1 MIPLKIQQQIVSIW
15 DKYIADNKIV
25 LDTKG
30 NDLQDID
37 SKRLEAITTLKIIVQ
52 DFISGEID
60 IAEFKT
66 DIDSFNKQNN
76 FWGFTS
82 IKGQMFFNLLLK
94 TSDTEE
100 QNQKLTKL
108 LKQCVAEPANL
119 PDALSKIE
127 KLDKYVSDIFNK
139 APDKRKAPNP
149 GSVCYFLSYFWQ
161 IHNNQVWPVMYS
173 SMIVSFT
180 DIGLWQEAK
189 TQKESYENFYN
200 LNEEIKQILSK
211 HTNKVISNWEAE
223 HSFWNFRTVKG
234 STPKKGTATKE
245 QKPTEVA
252 KEVPISAL
260 AEASFDIYDY
270 LPRVVANLIELGSET
285 ESSSSAKGSRY
296 ERAVCEVFK
305 QLGFTVQQLGQG
317 TGREPDLIAIH
328 KEDNVAFIVDA
339 KAYANG
345 YMMGASDERAIKEY
359 INHYCPKLK
368 KEGIQRIGFIIVSN
382 AFKSN
387 FEEYINDVTWK
398 TDIKRFVLLSSDA
411 LLHLLAYRIKDQ
423 KTLAEVVDTIISL
436 GTSITAKDIIQ
447 QFDDI

>member
-1 MIPLKIQQQIVSIW
+1 MIPQNIQQQIISIW

-52 DFISGEID
+52 DFISGAID

-94 TSDTEE
+94 TSDGEE

-119 PDALSKIE
+119 QDALSKIE
-127 KLDKYVSDIFNK
+127 ALDKYVSSIFNK

-161 IHNNQVWPVMYS
+161 IHNSQVWPVMYS

-211 HTNKVISNWEAE
+211 HTNKAISNWEAE

-234 STPKKGTATKE
+234 STPKKEVTPKE
-245 QKPTEVA
+245 QKPTEVT
-252 KEVPISAL
+252 KEAPISAL

-270 LPRVVANLIELGSET
+270 VPRVVANLIELGSET

-296 ERAVCEVFK
+296 EKAVCEVFK

-345 YMMGASDERAIKEY
+345 YMMGAGDERAIKEY

-382 AFKSN
+382 AFKST

-398 TDIKRFVLLSSDA
+398 TDIKRFVLLSSEA

-436 GTSITAKDIIQ
+436 GTSITAQDIIQ

>member
-1 MIPLKIQQQIVSIW
+1 MIPQNIQQQIISIW
-15 DKYIADNKIV
+15 DKYIAENKIV

-37 SKRLEAITTLKIIVQ
+37 SKRLEAIVTLKTIVQ
-52 DFISGEID
+52 DYTTGAID

-82 IKGQMFFNLLLK
+82 IKGQMFFNLLVK
-94 TSDTEE
+94 TCDTEE
-100 QNQKLTKL
+100 QTQKLTKL
-108 LKQCVAEPANL
+108 LKQCIAEPKDIAE
-119 PDALSKIE
+119 ALSKIE
-127 KLDKYVSDIFNK
+127 ALEKYVSAIFNK

-161 IHNNQVWPVMYS
+161 IHNSQVWPVMYS

-180 DIGLWQEAK
+180 DISLWQEPK
-189 TQKESYENFYN
+189 SQKEGYETFYK
-200 LNEEIKQILSK
+200 LNEEIKKILSS
-211 HTNKVISNWEAE
+211 HTKRNITNWEAE

-234 STPKKGTATKE
+234 SAPKKEATSKE
-245 QKPTEVA
+245 KKTTEVI
-252 KEVPISAL
+252 KETPISAL

-270 LPRVVANLIELGSET
+270 VPRVVANLIDLGNET
-285 ESSSSAKGSRY
+285 ETSSSAKGSKY
-296 ERAVCEVFK
+296 EKAVCEVFK

-328 KEDNVAFIVDA
+328 KEENVAFIVDA

-345 YMMGASDERAIKEY
+345 YMMGAGDERAIKEY

-368 KEGIQRIGFIIVSN
+368 KDGIQKIGFIIVSN
-382 AFKSN
+382 SFKSK

-411 LLHLLAYRIKDQ
+411 LLHLLAYRTKDQ
-423 KTLAEVVDTIISL
+423 KTLSEVVETIISL
-436 GTSITAKDIIQ
+436 GTTISAQDIIQ

>member
-1 MIPLKIQQQIVSIW
+1 MIPQNIQTQIISIW
-15 DKYIADNKIV
+15 DKYIAENKIV

-37 SKRLEAITTLKIIVQ
+37 SKRKEAIVTLKIIVQ
-52 DFISGEID
+52 DYTEGVID

-66 DIDSFNKQNN
+66 VIDSFNKQNN

-82 IKGQMFFNLLLK
+82 IKGQMFFNLLVK
-94 TSDTEE
+94 TCDTEE
-100 QNQKLTKL
+100 QTQKLTKL
-108 LKQCVAEPANL
+108 LKQCIVEPKDIAE
-119 PDALSKIE
+119 ALSKIE
-127 KLDKYVSDIFNK
+127 ALEKYVSTIFNK

-161 IHNNQVWPVMYS
+161 IHNSQVWPVMYS

-180 DIGLWQEAK
+180 DIGLWQEPK
-189 TQKESYENFYN
+189 SQKEGYETFYN
-200 LNEEIKQILSK
+200 LNEEIKKILSN
-211 HTNKVISNWEAE
+211 HTKRNITNWEAE

-234 STPKKGTATKE
+234 SAPKKEATPKE
-245 QKPTEVA
+245 QKPTEAA
-252 KEVPISAL
+252 KETPISAL

-270 LPRVVANLIELGSET
+270 VPRVVANLIDLGNET
-285 ESSSSAKGSRY
+285 ETSSSAKGSKY
-296 ERAVCEVFK
+296 EKAVCEVFK

-328 KEDNVAFIVDA
+328 KEENVAFIVDA

-345 YMMGASDERAIKEY
+345 YMMGAADERAIKEY

-368 KEGIQRIGFIIVSN
+368 KDGIQKIGFIIVSN
-382 AFKSN
+382 SFKSN

-411 LLHLLAYRIKDQ
+411 ILHLLAYRTKDQ
-423 KTLAEVVDTIISL
+423 KTLSEVVDAIISL
-436 GTSITAKDIIQ
+436 GTSITAQDIIQ

>member
-1 MIPLKIQQQIVSIW
+1 MIPQNIQQQIISIW

-52 DFISGEID
+52 DFISGAID

-94 TSDTEE
+94 TSETEE
-100 QNQKLTKL
+100 QTQKLTKV
-108 LKQCVAEPANL
+108 LKQCVAEPKDL
-119 PDALSKIE
+119 TDALNKIE
-127 KLDKYVSDIFNK
+127 ALDKYVSVIFNK

-161 IHNNQVWPVMYS
+161 IHNSQIWPVMYS
-173 SMIVSFT
+173 SMIVSLT
-180 DIGLWQEAK
+180 DIGLWQDQK
-189 TQKESYENFYN
+189 SHKESYATFYN
-200 LNEEIKQILSK
+200 LNDEIKSILSK
-211 HTNKVISNWEAE
+211 HTARKINNWEAE
-223 HSFWNFRTVKG
+223 HSFWNFRKVTAY
-234 STPKKGTATKE
+234 PKKESKPKE
-245 QKPTEVA
+245 QKQVEPT
-252 KEVPISAL
+252 KETPISAL
-260 AEASFDIYDY
+260 TEASFDIYDY
-270 LPRVVANLIELGSET
+270 VPRVVANLIELGSET
-285 ESSSSAKGSRY
+285 ESSSSAKGVKF
-296 ERAVCEVFK
+296 EKAIGKAFEL
-305 QLGFTVQQLGQG
+305 LGFEVTQEGQG
-317 TGREPDLIAIH
+317 SGREPDLIARHI
-328 KEDNVAFIVDA
+328 EDHVAFIVDA

-345 YMMGASDERAIKEY
+345 YMMGAGDERAIKEY

-382 AFKSN
+382 SFKSD
-387 FEEYINDVTWK
+387 FSEFINDITWK
-398 TDIKRFVLLSSDA
+398 TDIKRFVLLNSDA

-423 KTLAEVVDTIISL
+423 KTLSEIVEAIISL
-436 GTSITAKDIIQ
+436 GTTISAQDIIQ